1 MNTMKILLVEDA
13 KGEQQNFREVV
24 DDFNEKYDL
33 TVESDIAEDTR
44 NALDKIDN
52 YSYNGAIIDMKLGDD
67 LNGGNK
73 IVRQLANLS
82 IKVPVICVTS
92 YFDLIERHS
101 LIIRER
107 SRDNGSYK
115 SDLLLFS
122 ERYNAGLATEKATQ
136 TYTALIRESEG
147 WWIGWILEVR
157 GVTCQERTR
166 SELLETLQI
175 TLREILEY
183 EPQEV
188 SHRTESESEAVKV
201 SDILEFGAPGTS
213 PQTESGFEEVSIDV

>member
-13 KGEQQNFREVV
+13 KGEQQNFIDVV
-24 DDFNEKYDL
+24 DVFNENHNL
-33 TVESDIAEDTR
+33 TVETDIAADTLS
-44 NALDKIDN
+44 ALRKIN
-52 YSYNGAIIDMKLGDD
+52 GSYNGVIIDMRLGNDHQ
-67 LNGGNK
+67 GGNE
-73 IVRQLANLS
+73 IVRQLANRS
-82 IKVPVICVTS
+82 IKVPVIFATA
-92 YFDLIERHS
+92 YPHLIERHS

-107 SRDNGSYK
+107 SRDEYSYE
-115 SDLLLFS
+115 SDLLLFQ
-122 ERYNAGLATEKATQ
+122 EWYKTEPSPAETAQ

-166 SELLETLQI
+166 SELLDTLQI

-183 EPQEV
+183 ETPEA

-201 SDILEFGAPGTS
+201 SDILEFGVPGAS
-213 PQTESGFEEVSIDV
+213 HQTEGGFEEVSIDV